1 MDWWTT
7 STCGHEVRKD
17 SRLSFHN
24 FSMQINVL
32 EYFLKTVERYP
43 SKLAVADGRLEWS
56 FERLL
61 CRGGAIAREIVKR
74 TDATNRPI
82 AVYLP
87 KTNEAIAS
95 ILGVLFSGNS
105 YAPMDV
111 KAPVGRIHGILTNL
125 EPVLIL
131 TTKTLATPL
140 QNAGTDP
147 SSFVILDDIP
157 EGDGMIPD
165 RWQQLIDTDPVYII
179 HTSGSTGKP
188 KGVVVTH
195 RGVIDYID
203 WARDVFKIDEN
214 CVIGNQA
221 PLIFDNS
228 TLDLYLC
235 FACGATLH
243 LTPEELFLFPIRLLE
258 YLAEKSV
265 NFIFWVPSI
274 MVAVADKKVLDRIT
288 TLHLKKILFAGEVMP
303 AKHLNVWRSRF
314 SDALFANLYGPTEI
328 TVDCTYYIVDRD
340 LSDGEPVPIGGA
352 CRNSGILILNEQN
365 QECRREEQ
373 GELCVRGSSLA
384 SGYWNQPNQ
393 TAAAFVQNPLNKH
406 YPELIYRTGD
416 LVYRNANNEIIYVG
430 RKDFQ
435 IKHMGYRIEIG
446 DIEHFALQ
454 VPGVRNGCV
463 LYHVEKK
470 EIVLVYEADS
480 DVDAGRIRN
489 ELGRNLPKYMLPT
502 VFQLLPEL
510 PRTANGKIDRQRL
523 MAEYGK

>member
-1 MDWWTT
+1 
-7 STCGHEVRKD
+7 
-17 SRLSFHN
+17 
-24 FSMQINVL
+24 MQINVL
-32 EYFLKTVERYP
+32 EYFLKTAKRWP
-43 SKLAVADGRLEWS
+43 SKLAVADEKHEWS
-56 FERLL
+56 FERLS
-61 CRGGAIAREIVKR
+61 RSAGVIARGIVKR
-74 TDATNRPI
+74 TEATNKPI

-95 ILGVLFSGNS
+95 ILGVLLSGNC
-105 YAPMDV
+105 YAPLDV
-111 KAPVGRIHGILTNL
+111 KAPVSRIQTILKNL

-131 TTKTLATPL
+131 TTKQLMVQL
-140 QNAGTDP
+140 QNAGTD
-147 SSFVILDDIP
+147 SSLFLAVD
-157 EGDGMIPD
+157 EVTEEDGEVPN
-165 RWQQLIDTDPVYII
+165 RWRNLIDTDPVYVI

-203 WARDVFKIDEN
+203 WARDVFKIDEH

-235 FACGATLH
+235 FACGATLQ
-243 LTPEELFLFPIRLLE
+243 LTPEELFPFPVRLME
-258 YLAEKSV
+258 YLAAKSV

-274 MVAVADKKVLDRIT
+274 MVAVADKKVLDRVKG
-288 TLHLKKILFAGEVMP
+288 LCLEKVLFAGEVMP
-303 AKHLNVWRSRF
+303 TKHLNVWRSRF
-314 SDALFANLYGPTEI
+314 TNALFANLYGPTEI

-340 LSDGEPVPIGGA
+340 LRDDEPVPIGVA

-365 QECRREEQ
+365 QPCRTEEQ

-384 SGYWNQPNQ
+384 LGYWNQPNE

-416 LVYRNANNEIIYVG
+416 LVYRNSRNEVIYVG

-435 IKHMGYRIEIG
+435 IKHLGYRIEIG

-454 VPGVRNGCV
+454 VPAIRNGCV
-463 LYHVEKK
+463 LYHTEKK

-480 DVDAGRIRN
+480 DIDAGYIRN
-489 ELGRNLPKYMLPT
+489 ELGRQLPKYMLPT
-502 VFQLLPEL
+502 VFHLLPEL
-510 PRTANGKIDRQRL
+510 PRTTNGKIDRQRL
-523 MAEYGK
+523 MTEYGKG